1 MILFRMP
8 AKSLSTDGTEGELAK
23 NQATISIIAIIATSK
38 LVHITTTINNPLIRL
53 RV

>member
-23 NQATISIIAIIATSK
+23 NQATISIIAISK
-38 LVHITTTINNPLIRL
+38 LVHSIATITILL
-53 RV
+53 SG

>member
-1 MILFRMP
+1 MT

-23 NQATISIIAIIATSK
+23 NQAILINVIFVFNS
-38 LVHITTTINNPLIRL
+38 INNCNLFHKNCHHHYPRL